1 MADYLAE
8 INRAIVSFQ
17 FIEECLRIYLGYAYE
32 LLQLRVG
39 DALPVRLAR
48 KDIEHWSMGRL
59 IREFAKFNDNSG
71 LVEGMLKLA
80 SLRNEVAHRG
90 LLLTVEQTQDK
101 QHMEQQAERALRIA
115 DGANGCF
122 HELFAE
128 IGKLSERL
136 TALRGPGSPAP
147 SKDKPASRET

>member
-1 MADYLAE
+1 MPDYVAE

-17 FIEECLRIYLGYAYE
+17 FIEECLRMYLGYAYE
-32 LLQLRVG
+32 LIQLRVG

-59 IREFAKFNDNSG
+59 IREFSKFSDNSG
-71 LVEGMLKLA
+71 LVQGMLKLA
-80 SLRNEVAHRG
+80 SLRNEIVHRG
-90 LLLTVEQTQDK
+90 LLLTAEETQDN
-101 QHMEQQAERALRIA
+101 QHRERQAERAQRIA
-115 DGANGCF
+115 DGADGCF

-136 TALRGPGSPAP
+136 TALRRPGSPAQ
-147 SKDKPASRET
+147 SEDQPASPET